1 MPLRRHMLA
10 AALLLGAG
18 LAHAQSPPT
27 SAESRLIDEIGQRSR
42 LMSNLEEICDDV
54 GPRLTGSAQLLTAQQ
69 WAVQRLASY
78 GAANAHLEGYD
89 MGRPWLR
96 GIARARLLNANGM
109 QLDVVQKAWTSGT
122 AGVVKGEVAVLDV
135 KTWDEFKTASAALKG
150 KIVLLESVPKATPD
164 QRKDLPRYL
173 AESRKTIADARFAGV
188 LFVSTKS
195 NSLQEMWGGPN
206 SLFDRNAGIIASEH
220 ANVLKR
226 LLARGRAPR
235 VAMELGG
242 HFGAKPVNAY
252 NVVADFP
259 GTDPSGEMVV
269 LGAHLDSWDLGA
281 GATDNGAGVVTM
293 MEIVRALR
301 AQNLQPKR
309 TLRVV
314 LFSGEEQGLLGS
326 KAYVA
331 AHADELSK
339 IQAVLVQDSGAG
351 RITGFVDMKQEAW
364 YASLQAALAP
374 TKPLG
379 AIDIVY
385 GLAGG
390 SDFEPFAAKGIPTFP
405 PIQDLRD
412 YRTHTQHSQTDSI
425 DHIVEAD
432 LRQATQVMAVLAWG
446 LLNNE
451 RLPRAAP

>member
-1 MPLRRHMLA
+1 MPLRRYILA

-18 LAHAQSPPT
+18 LAHAQLASS

-54 GPRLTGSAQLLTAQQ
+54 GPRLTGSAQLRAAQQ
-69 WAVQRLASY
+69 WAVRRLASY
-78 GAANAHLEGYD
+78 GAVNAHLEGYD

-96 GIARARLLNANGM
+96 GVARARLLNANGM

-135 KTWDEFKTASAALKG
+135 KSWDEFKTASAALNG
-150 KIVLLESVPKATPD
+150 KIVLLESVPKATPE
-164 QRKDLPRYL
+164 QRKNLPRYL
-173 AESRKTIADARFAGV
+173 AESRKTIDDARFAGV

-206 SLFDRNAGIIASEH
+206 SLFDRNAGIISSEH

-235 VAMELGG
+235 VAMALGG
-242 HFGAKPVNAY
+242 RFGARPITAY

-269 LGAHLDSWDLGA
+269 LGAHLDSWDLGS

-293 MEIVRALR
+293 MEILR
-301 AQNLQPKR
+301 AMHALNLQPKR

-351 RITGFVDMKQEAW
+351 RITGFFDMKQEAW
-364 YASLQAALAP
+364 YASLQAAQAP

-379 AIDIVY
+379 GIDIVY
-385 GLAGG
+385 GMAGG
-390 SDFEPFAAKGIPTFP
+390 SDFESFAAKGIPTFP

-412 YRTHTQHSQTDSI
+412 YRTHTQHSQADSI
-425 DHIVEAD
+425 DHILEAD
-432 LRQATQVMAVLAWG
+432 LTQATQVMAVLAWG
-446 LLNNE
+446 LLNGE